1 MLKRVVRGIGFL
13 LVINFAP
20 AFPQEFG
27 SRIDMGRI
35 ESDAITEASGI
46 AASRKNPGV
55 LWTHNDS
62 GGQNRIF
69 AFDTHGKNLGIY
81 VIAGIQNRDW
91 EDIAVGPGPIDG
103 EQYVYIG
110 DIGDNSARYDN
121 KYIYRIR
128 EPRVDT
134 TRTPTDT
141 VITEADRLVFQYPDG
156 NRDAETLMVDP
167 PTGDIYVVSK
177 REDKVHV
184 YRAPYPQNF
193 HSHPTTHTDTLE
205 HVTTLNFWA
214 AVGGDISASG
224 SEILIKSYKKIDYW
238 HREPEQVLWQ
248 ALQQNPEQVPYFQEP
263 QGEAVCWAAD
273 GSGYFTLSE
282 ERNNRP
288 AHLYFYPRLEN
299 TAVQQKS
306 DMPFTFTLEQNYP
319 NPFNAS
325 TLISYTICKKGFVQ
339 VKILNP
345 LGREIRGLVNEI
357 QQPGNHSILFN
368 AQNLTSGIYFY
379 TLLLNGKTSSTKRM
393 LLLK

>member
-1 MLKRVVRGIGFL
+1 MLKIAVRGIVL
-13 LVINFAP
+13 LFTITFTSAH
-20 AFPQEFG
+20 AQEFG
-27 SRIDMGRI
+27 FRIDMGLI
-35 ESDAITEASGI
+35 QSDAITEASGI

-69 AFDTHGKNLGIY
+69 AFNTHGKHLGIY

-103 EQYVYIG
+103 EEYVYIG
-110 DIGDNSARYDN
+110 DIGDNSARYDK

-141 VITEADRLVFQYPDG
+141 IITKAERFVFQYPDG

-193 HSHPTTHTDTLE
+193 YSYPTTHTDTLE
-205 HVTTLNFWA
+205 YVTMLNSWA
-214 AVGGDISASG
+214 VVGGDISASG
-224 SEILIKSYKKIDYW
+224 SEILIKSYNKIDYW
-238 HREPEQVLWQ
+238 HREPGQVLWQ
-248 ALQQNPEQVPYFQEP
+248 ALQQNPKQVPYVPEP

-299 TAVQQKS
+299 TIVHQKTK
-306 DMPFTFTLEQNYP
+306 MPFTFKLGQNYP

-325 TLISYTICKKGFVQ
+325 TLISYTICKKSLVQ

-345 LGREIRGLVNEI
+345 LGREIRRPVNEV

-379 TLLLNGKTSSTKRM
+379 TLLLDGKTSRTKRM